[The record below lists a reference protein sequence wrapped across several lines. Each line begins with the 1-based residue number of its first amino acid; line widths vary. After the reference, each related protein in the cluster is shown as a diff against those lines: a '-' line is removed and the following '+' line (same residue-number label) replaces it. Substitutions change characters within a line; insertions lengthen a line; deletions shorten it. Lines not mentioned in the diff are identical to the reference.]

1 MIKEAM
7 DQKERLMVALGAKLI
22 DSDKT
27 ERTLGEVSMEAYSQ
41 NSVLSRVSRNVSDA
55 YTKALKWCA
64 DFMGVTEEVEYELNT
79 DFDVAKMSPEELTA
93 LISAWQSNAISFT
106 EMRWQIKKGGRGYQ
120 DDEEMRAENEQ
131 EDPLKLDVTQTDPN
145 DPPDDDPNDPNDPPA
160 EKDEDTE

>member
-1 MIKEAM
+1 
-7 DQKERLMVALGAKLI
+7 
-22 DSDKT
+22 
-27 ERTLGEVSMEAYSQ
+27 MEAYSQ

-131 EDPLKLDVTQTDPN
+131 EDPLKLDITQIGKSDDDQNNPN
-145 DPPDDDPNDPNDPPA
+145 DPNDPNDPPV